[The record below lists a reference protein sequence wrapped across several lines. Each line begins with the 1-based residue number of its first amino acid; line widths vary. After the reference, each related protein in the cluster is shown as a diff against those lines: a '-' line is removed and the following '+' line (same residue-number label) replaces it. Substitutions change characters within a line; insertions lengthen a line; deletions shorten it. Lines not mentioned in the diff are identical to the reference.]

1 MKRAAVGRA
10 IAIVE
15 RLGIALVYPIGNE
28 PEPRSLWSELYP
40 GRRMEWSWDADA
52 DPRVVE
58 VWHLRER
65 LARSHDVA
73 YAKWFRGRATFFA
86 LPVFHALLGRFAAA
100 GDVFSG
106 LPREALVILDLL
118 RERSP
123 LSTKEL
129 RALAD
134 LRGKQHEALFTRAM
148 KSLWTRLLVVGT
160 GEVED
165 GAFPSLAVGATE
177 LLFEDV
183 VAAAR
188 ASVPASAAARLDA
201 VLARCPAYARELD
214 RALAEIAG
222 TRKPAAAG
230 TRKRAAAGTRKRA
243 TAGTRGESLPA
254 KERATPREPRDV
266 PFSEPT
272 RSEVFRGDR

>member
-52 DPRVVE
+52 DPRVAE

-86 LPVFHALLGRFAAA
+86 LPVLHALLGRFAAA

-118 RERSP
+118 RDRSP

-188 ASVPASAAARLDA
+188 AGVPAAAAARLDA

-222 TRKPAAAG
+222 TRKPAAG
-230 TRKRAAAGTRKRA
+230 TRKPAAGTRKPA
-243 TAGTRGESLPA
+243 PAGSASRST
-254 KERATPREPRDV
+254 KERATSREPRDV

-272 RSEVFRGDR
+272 RSEVFRGGR